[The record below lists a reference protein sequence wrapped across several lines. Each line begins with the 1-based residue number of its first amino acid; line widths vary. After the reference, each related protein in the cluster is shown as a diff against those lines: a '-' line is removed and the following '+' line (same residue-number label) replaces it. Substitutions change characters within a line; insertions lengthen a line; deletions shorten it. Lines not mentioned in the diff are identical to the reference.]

1 MRSRLRSRLVAVLV
15 VPVVLAVLCVATTSM
30 ANARAAAG
38 LTPPT
43 TDYYYVSL
51 GDSYAAGNQPTAS
64 AWAHKDSNGF
74 AYQVVKL
81 ARAKGYRFDLLNFGC
96 GGATTTSV
104 LQQVGCSVDNPGPD
118 TTSYPTQTQAAAASR
133 FISRHRGHIGLI
145 SVSIGGNDVLACD
158 TAAQLLSCAKSV
170 LKVVKRNLTVLL
182 AALRNSAGPGVPIVG
197 ITYPDIFLGSY
208 LSPDRSQKSLAMLS
222 VTEFRDLLNPTLRA
236 AYSSVGGHFVDVT
249 KATGAY
255 TPFSQTTSYG
265 PLRGNSRGRRRCL
278 CSYVLLPAP
287 GRSPDD
293 PRLQHHRSVDRRE
306 RCRTTVNPREGLRP
320 PAGLVPLAAAQSGLR
335 RRLAEQG
342 SDVQVIRYLGQRTHT
357 RRPSPRPVRGRAGRA
372 S

>member
-1 MRSRLRSRLVAVLV
+1 MPVRFHGRRHSNVAANTSVQVEDLPMRSRVRSRLVAVLV
-15 VPVVLAVLCVATTSM
+15 VPVVLAVLSAATASI
-30 ANARAAAG
+30 ANARAAG

-51 GDSYAAGNQPTAS
+51 GDSYAAGNQPTPS

-81 ARAKGYRFDLLNFGC
+81 ARAKGYRLDLLNFGC

-145 SVSIGGNDVLACD
+145 SVSIGGNDLLACD

-170 LKVVKRNLTVLL
+170 LKVVKCNLTVLL
-182 AALRNSAGPGVPIVG
+182 AAVRNSAGPGVPIVG

-222 VTEFRDLLNPTLRA
+222 IIEFRKLLNPTLRA
-236 AYSSVGGHFVDVT
+236 AYSSVGGYFVDVT

-255 TPFSQTTSYG
+255 TPFSQTTTYG
-265 PLRGNSRGRRRCL
+265 HLGEIPVAVADVCALTYYCQLQDVHPTALGYSIIARLIAATLPKLR
-278 CSYVLLPAP
+278 
-287 GRSPDD
+287 
-293 PRLQHHRSVDRRE
+293 
-306 RCRTTVNPREGLRP
+306 
-320 PAGLVPLAAAQSGLR
+320 
-335 RRLAEQG
+335 
-342 SDVQVIRYLGQRTHT
+342 
-357 RRPSPRPVRGRAGRA
+357 
-372 S
+372 

>member
-1 MRSRLRSRLVAVLV
+1 MRPANNPTPVEDLPMRAKLRSRIVA
-15 VPVVLAVLCVATTSM
+15 VLAVLCVTATSM
-30 ANARAAAG
+30 ANAREAGG

-43 TDYYYVSL
+43 TPDYYVSL
-51 GDSYAAGNQPTAS
+51 GDSYAAGNQPVAS
-64 AWAHKDSNGF
+64 AWAHNDSNGF

-104 LQQVGCSVDNPGPD
+104 LQQAGCSVSNAGPD

-145 SVSIGGNDVLACD
+145 SVSIGGNDMLACD
-158 TAAQLLSCAKSV
+158 TPAQLLSCAKSE
-170 LKVVKRNLTVLL
+170 LKVVKRNLTVFL

-208 LSPDRSQKSLAMLS
+208 LSPARSQKSLAILS
-222 VTEFRDLLNPTLRA
+222 VTEFRHLLNPTLRA
-236 AYSSVGGHFVDVT
+236 AYAKRGWRLRRRDQSDGRVHAVQPDDGLWPV
-249 KATGAY
+249 
-255 TPFSQTTSYG
+255 
-265 PLRGNSRGRRRCL
+265 RGNSRSGRRCL

-293 PRLQHHRSVDRRE
+293 PRLHRHRSVNRAR
-306 RCRTTVNPREGLRP
+306 RCRTTVNPGEH
-320 PAGLVPLAAAQSGLR
+320 LA
-335 RRLAEQG
+335 RLAWSCG
-342 SDVQVIRYLGQRTHT
+342 RGPKDIR
-357 RRPSPRPVRGRAGRA
+357 PRLAKH
-372 S
+372 

>member
-1 MRSRLRSRLVAVLV
+1 MGGSTAS
-15 VPVVLAVLCVATTSM
+15 T
-30 ANARAAAG
+30 ANARAPGG

-43 TDYYYVSL
+43 TANYYVSL
-51 GDSYAAGNQPTAS
+51 GDSYAAGNQPIAS
-64 AWAHKDSNGF
+64 AWAHNDSNGP

-81 ARAKGYRFDLLNFGC
+81 ARDKGYRFELLNFGC

-158 TAAQLLSCAKSV
+158 TAAQLLSCARSV
-170 LKVVKRNLTVLL
+170 LKVVERNLTVLL

-208 LSPDRSQKSLAMLS
+208 LTPARSQRNLAILS
-222 VTEFRDLLNPTLRA
+222 VTEFRNLLNPTLRA
-236 AYSSVGGHFVDVT
+236 AYSSVGGSFVDVT

-255 TPFSQTTSYG
+255 TPFRQTTAYG
-265 PLRGNSRGRRRCL
+265 RFGEIPVAVADVC
-278 CSYVLLPAP
+278 VLTYYCKLQDVHPTALGYAIIARLIVAMLP
-287 GRSPDD
+287 D
-293 PRLQHHRSVDRRE
+293 HR
-306 RCRTTVNPREGLRP
+306 
-320 PAGLVPLAAAQSGLR
+320 
-335 RRLAEQG
+335 
-342 SDVQVIRYLGQRTHT
+342 
-357 RRPSPRPVRGRAGRA
+357 
-372 S
+372 